1 MKYRRTP
8 PFLADYNRLSTWERE
23 LFLQAVHKMIEARR
37 REPDRIPRWP
47 ASLRVKPVREAPGV
61 YEMTWSFSG
70 PDGRATF
77 DFTSEGDEPILRW
90 RRIGG
95 HEILRE
101 P

>member
-1 MKYRRTP
+1 MKYDRAP
-8 PFLADYNRLSTWERE
+8 EFDGDYGRLSTRERR
-23 LFLQAVHKMIEARR
+23 LFKDAVHAMIEASR
-37 REPDRIPRWP
+37 REPGRVPHWP
-47 ASLRVKPVREAPGV
+47 ASLRVRPVRTVSGV

-77 DFTSEGDEPILRW
+77 EILWEGNEPILRW

-95 HEILRE
+95 HEIFRE